1 MNATAALQTAA
12 ATATKFAVRPA
23 QYQVEVPGE
32 NGRVYCRCSTTCG
45 AATWNL
51 FAQGHD
57 ARLVSRLVDEVV
69 ASRLT
74 KDEAVALV
82 RKAGGDERL
91 VAKLVQAVATAHDK
105 WCKRQDA
112 AKRRAAKKAAKGEAE
127 LVDTNPVVTA
137 KVGRWTYQG
146 VVTTTGFSYTDRKG
160 AAKLATKFQLV

>member
-1 MNATAALQTAA
+1 MNATAAVQTAA

-69 ASRLT
+69 AQRLT

-91 VAKLVQAVATAHDK
+91 VTKLVQAVATAHDK
-105 WCKRQDA
+105 WLKRQDA
-112 AKRRAAKKAAKGEAE
+112 AARRAAKRTAKAAAQPK
-127 LVDTNPVVTA
+127 VVTA

-146 VVTTTGFSYTDRKG
+146 TVSTDGLCFTYTDRKG
-160 AAKLATKFQLV
+160 VEHTTAKFNLV